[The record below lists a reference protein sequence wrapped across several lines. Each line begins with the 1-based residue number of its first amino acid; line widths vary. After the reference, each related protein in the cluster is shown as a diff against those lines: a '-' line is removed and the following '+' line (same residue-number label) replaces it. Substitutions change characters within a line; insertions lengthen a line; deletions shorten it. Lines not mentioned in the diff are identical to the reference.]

1 MAKRRVAGRGRS
13 IVALV
18 LLSFVLVA
26 SVVIWRRTY
35 GMEQARTVR
44 DLERD
49 RRQLLAERAR
59 LERDIRDLST
69 RARLLPVVE
78 RRLGMRLPADSEIVY
93 LERTPRGSAPA
104 RQDAP

>member
-1 MAKRRVAGRGRS
+1 MD
-13 IVALV
+13 IP
-18 LLSFVLVA
+18 
-26 SVVIWRRTY
+26 T
-35 GMEQARTVR
+35 
-44 DLERD
+44 
-49 RRQLLAERAR
+49 
-59 LERDIRDLST
+59 ERDIRDLST

>member
-1 MAKRRVAGRGRS
+1 M
-13 IVALV
+13 VAL
-18 LLSFVLVA
+18 LLLGFVLVS
-26 SVVIWRRTY
+26 SVVIWRRTH
-35 GMEQARTVR
+35 GMEQARALR

-49 RRQLLAERAR
+49 RRQLVAERAR

-93 LERTPRGSAPA
+93 LERTPRGTPTH
-104 RQDAP
+104 RQNTP